1 MVPVIRISALTFA
14 VALVGGG
21 IAFAASPPP
30 AIVVKLEPQPGSK
43 LAGTATI
50 FHVSMDPPVVVV
62 TIALDGMFI
71 PENSYPAGVYR
82 ATCATLGPT
91 PEYRLTPVMGGRSKT
106 RLTPTTMKPGPYVVA
121 VFNTA
126 GTHAISCGALPMMH
140 HKS

>member
-1 MVPVIRISALTFA
+1 MIRISALTFA

-50 FHVSMDPPVVVV
+50 SHVSMDPPVVDV
-62 TIALDGMFI
+62 TITLDGMFI

-126 GTHAISCGALPMMH
+126 GTHATSCGALPMMH

>member
-1 MVPVIRISALTFA
+1 MIRISALTFA
-14 VALVGGG
+14 LALAAAG

-50 FHVSMDPPVVVV
+50 SHVSMDPPVVVV

-71 PENSYPAGVYR
+71 PENSYPAGVYH

-91 PEYRLTPVMGGRSKT
+91 PEYPLTPVMGGRSKT

-140 HKS
+140 HRS